1 MAVVPLP
8 ETACAMPTGFALFST
23 VIGPC
28 SIAWGERGI
37 VGVQLPERDEALTRA
52 RVQAS
57 FPALAESLPPTSV
70 QEAIDA
76 TTAMLAGAPLDL
88 LEIVLDEEGVPEFDR
103 RVYAIARRI
112 RPGETRTYGEV
123 AEELGGKGLARAVG
137 QALGR
142 NPFAPVVPCHRVLA
156 AHNRTGGFSAPGGA
170 LAKMRMLHNEGA
182 RPTGTA
188 SLFDA
193 F

>member
-1 MAVVPLP
+1 MTDAGVQP
-8 ETACAMPTGFALFST
+8 ECPAGFAVFDT

-52 RVQAS
+52 RMQAR
-57 FPALAESLPPTSV
+57 FPALAEALPPPGV
-70 QEAIDA
+70 RAAIDA
-76 TTAMLAGAPLDL
+76 TSAMLAGAPLDL
-88 LEIVLDEEGVPEFDR
+88 LEIVLDEEGVPEFHR

-112 RPGETRTYGEV
+112 RPGQTRTYGEV

-142 NPFAPVVPCHRVLA
+142 NPFAPIVPCHRVLA
-156 AHNRTGGFSAPGGA
+156 ADGRPGGFSAPGGA